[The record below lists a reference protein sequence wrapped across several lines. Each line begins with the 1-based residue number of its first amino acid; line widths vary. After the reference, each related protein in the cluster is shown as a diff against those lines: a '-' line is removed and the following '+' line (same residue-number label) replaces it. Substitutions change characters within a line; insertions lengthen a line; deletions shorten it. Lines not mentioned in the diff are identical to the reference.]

1 MESPSEPRHLYG
13 PQVHLHE
20 EPFLAGLLQHAST
33 AQCGRA
39 ELTQTIRTLYTV
51 LAARA
56 FGATWPTSLVERD
69 TRMAEFEPA
78 AAKLRAEVLDPALQV
93 VVVDVIRG
101 GIVPSQLCF
110 ELLSAALPDD
120 HVRQDH
126 LNLARSSD
134 ATGAV
139 TGADLSGSKVGGP
152 VDGRWLV
159 LPDPMGATGSTT
171 VEVVRHY
178 AEKHG
183 KPAGVLCLP
192 LISTPEFLRR
202 VLDEVEDVT
211 IHTLRVDRGLSGS
224 DVLDSTPGQYWERE
238 RGLTATGYIVPG
250 AGGLGELLNNSWC

>member
-1 MESPSEPRHLYG
+1 MESPSEVRHLYG
-13 PQVHLHE
+13 PRVHLHE
-20 EPFLAGLLQHAST
+20 QPFLAGLLQRAST
-33 AQCGRA
+33 ASCGRL
-39 ELTQTIRTLYTV
+39 ELIQTIRTLYTV

-56 FGATWPTSLVERD
+56 FGATWPTSLVERE

-78 AAKLRAEVLDPALQV
+78 AATLRAEVLDPALQV

-101 GIVPSQLCF
+101 GILPSQLCF
-110 ELLSAALPDD
+110 ELLSAALPED

-126 LNLARSSD
+126 LNLARTTD
-134 ATGAV
+134 ENNAV

-152 VDGRWLV
+152 IDGRWLV

-171 VEVVRHY
+171 VEVIRHY
-178 AEKHG
+178 REQHG

-202 VLDEVEDVT
+202 VLGEVEDVT
-211 IHTLRVDRGLSGS
+211 IHTLRVDRGLSEP
-224 DVLDSTPGQYWERE
+224 DVLNAIPGQHWERE